1 MIDKLIWPQKFHHV
15 ALLYLPT
22 RPKLLTIGIATPSI
36 QKLIDTIFCKL
47 LGFNRNKICLKQK
60 KISIYLKCHFTS
72 HCCTDENT
80 SYETQSLFE
89 KIQLKYDFYTHVTS
103 NWQSQFS
110 FSLNFV
116 QSSHLG
122 PLRTSRPLSQ
132 FGTDG

>member
-1 MIDKLIWPQKFHHV
+1 MTSKVSPCCF
-15 ALLYLPT
+15 T
-22 RPKLLTIGIATPSI
+22 LLTYKTKTTDYWNSHP
-36 QKLIDTIFCKL
+36 
-47 LGFNRNKICLKQK
+47 FNPKTHGDYFLQVVGLEQLNRICLKKK
-60 KISIYLKCHFTS
+60 KISIYLKSHFTS

-110 FSLNFV
+110 FSLSFV